1 MRKIT
6 IWVAIVAFLAIVV
19 SGCNKSN
26 TNPMAENPDP
36 PIDVTQTPCWLAPMA
51 MDIDRNRAIVSDY
64 IQVITHPEEYYP
76 EVFKNTKVLK
86 LYIEALNRYTDDD
99 ILALVKFANTYGLEI
114 AVEVGGIRMKVG
126 QVAATQLGVASA
138 EFEFYSLNKL
148 IKAGGKVN
156 YITTDH
162 SMAPY
167 LTGRDTE
174 LDSFTIEEIM
184 GQMMEYFKYMQE
196 HIPGLKVG
204 TIESLGFFWV
214 KGNGRQYKATDQSL
228 KRLDFESFFD
238 TYLSVAQKNGVI
250 LDHFHIDFG
259 YQDVAYDRDYGRI
272 LAVEKYVKSKNVK
285 SGFIATNAFHEGMQ
299 IPSSDPEA
307 AAISSANNTIK
318 YFEGYIKAG
327 GNSNYLILQRWQPY
341 PSQLGNEK
349 EPYTQMGIFNSIVSS
364 SLFPITE
371 GK

>member
-1 MRKIT
+1 MFSLNIVFNYLSKVVLFT
-6 IWVAIVAFLAIVV
+6 IVAFLAVVV
-19 SGCNKSN
+19 SGCDKSE
-26 TNPMAENPDP
+26 TNPMSENPDP
-36 PIDVTQTPCWLAPMA
+36 IIDETQTPCWLAPMA

-64 IQVITHPEEYYP
+64 IKAITHPVDYYP

-99 ILALVKFANTYGLEI
+99 ILALVEFSNTYELEI
-114 AVEVGGIRMKVG
+114 AIEVGGIRMKVG
-126 QVAATQLGVASA
+126 QVAATQTGVASA

-167 LTGRDTE
+167 LTGRNTE
-174 LDSFTIEEIM
+174 LDALTVEEIM

-196 HIPGLKVG
+196 RIPRLKVG

-214 KGNGRQYKATDQSL
+214 MGNGRQYRATDQSL
-228 KRLDFESFFD
+228 KRLDFERFFD
-238 TYLSVAQKNGVI
+238 TYLSVAQKKGVV

-259 YQDVAYDRDYGRI
+259 AHDVAYDGGYGRI

-285 SGFIATNAFHEGMQ
+285 SGFIATNAYHDGMQ
-299 IPSSDPEA
+299 IPSNDPNA

-318 YFEGYIKAG
+318 YFEDYIKAG

-349 EPYTQMGIFNSIVSS
+349 V
-364 SLFPITE
+364 
-371 GK
+371 